1 MKKLTIA
8 LFIFLTVHE
17 AWAGDGEYSVD
28 KIPAGLLEHAHVVI
42 RKQQQ
47 HIEVKNL
54 GKMVLSDKFAIT
66 VLDEQGDMF
75 AYVHENYD
83 KFTDIDEMDGT
94 LYDASGKKIRSL
106 KKSEIVDGSVSSEG
120 TLAMDTRYKMHSF
133 YYKVYPYTVEYES
146 RVTKKETMFFPNWAP
161 VWTANMSVM
170 ESSITITVPRD
181 YVFRYKL
188 FNTEAPSV
196 TDKKD
201 EKEYLWHVENL
212 KAIEKEYAS
221 PAWHELAPYIVM
233 APSEFM
239 IEDYKGSMTDWKEVG
254 KFHYTLNQGRDV
266 LPDGIKTKVHQLTE
280 GLATKQQKVQAL
292 YDFLQHNTRY
302 ISIQLGIGGWRPFEA
317 SYVANNAYGDCKAL
331 SNYMVALLKEAGI
344 TAYYCLIRAGDDE
357 QDITADFP
365 SEQFNHVIACV
376 PDAKDTIWLECTS
389 QTTPAGYMG
398 SFTGNRHAL
407 IITEEGG
414 KLVTTPKYTAKENL
428 QVRNINAEIDAE
440 GHLKA
445 VVQTN
450 YKAVQQDNL
459 HGLINGLSK
468 EKVMEFLKEE
478 IDLPNY
484 DVQKFDYKERRE
496 KIPAIIETLELT
508 GDNYAAVTGKRLF
521 ISPNVLTKSHRK
533 LKTDETRKY
542 DVNLEYEYRDID
554 TVEIKLPAG
563 YEPESIPQDVSVSTK
578 FGSYSA
584 SVKVV
589 NDKILYYRSIEQ
601 YSGRFSAKDYNEL
614 VKYYDQV
621 YKADRNRVVLVRKA

>member
-1 MKKLTIA
+1 
-8 LFIFLTVHE
+8 
-17 AWAGDGEYSVD
+17 
-28 KIPAGLLEHAHVVI
+28 
-42 RKQQQ
+42 
-47 HIEVKNL
+47 
-54 GKMVLSDKFAIT
+54 
-66 VLDEQGDMF
+66 
-75 AYVHENYD
+75 
-83 KFTDIDEMDGT
+83 
-94 LYDASGKKIRSL
+94 
-106 KKSEIVDGSVSSEG
+106 
-120 TLAMDTRYKMHSF
+120 
-133 YYKVYPYTVEYES
+133 
-146 RVTKKETMFFPNWAP
+146 
-161 VWTANMSVM
+161 
-170 ESSITITVPRD
+170 
-181 YVFRYKL
+181 
-188 FNTEAPSV
+188 
-196 TDKKD
+196 
-201 EKEYLWHVENL
+201 
-212 KAIEKEYAS
+212 
-221 PAWHELAPYIVM
+221 
-233 APSEFM
+233 
-239 IEDYKGSMTDWKEVG
+239 
-254 KFHYTLNQGRDV
+254 
-266 LPDGIKTKVHQLTE
+266 
-280 GLATKQQKVQAL
+280 
-292 YDFLQHNTRY
+292 
-302 ISIQLGIGGWRPFEA
+302 
-317 SYVANNAYGDCKAL
+317 
-331 SNYMVALLKEAGI
+331 MVALLKEAGI

-389 QTTPAGYMG
+389 QTTAAGYMG

-407 IITEEGG
+407 IITAEGG

-459 HGLINGLSK
+459 HGPINGLSK

-508 GDNYAAVTGKRLF
+508 GDNYAAVTGRRLF
-521 ISPNVLTKSHRK
+521 ISPNVLTKSHKK

-578 FGSYSA
+578 FGCYSA
-584 SVKVV
+584 SVKVL